1 MDYKTVNGAI
11 PSIGEVKD
19 YIKDLA
25 GKLNADL
32 LQSDQADISVLR
44 EKVENIEKKLAEAE
58 KNILNLVQVMEEI
71 ENTVKGGS

>member
-11 PSIGEVKD
+11 SSIGEVKD
-19 YIKDLA
+19 YIKDVA

-44 EKVENIEKKLAEAE
+44 EKVENIEKKLEEAE